1 MEISQTEFSP
11 FAIIFR
17 YLFVIFVIIGRG
29 VKKGR
34 IFYGQAERGGGG
46 KRLQSA
52 WL

>member
-29 VKKGR
+29 VKKTG
-34 IFYGQAERGGGG
+34 I
-46 KRLQSA
+46 LQSG